1 MSAKLPTLDE
11 MVTLLGRQF
20 DNLPDQRAG
29 PNLTYTLR
37 DAGVAAFAVFFMQA
51 PSFLAHQRDMQRQK
65 GRNNAASLFGLRA
78 VPSDPQIRNLLDPIA
93 PAQLAAPFWV
103 IFGRLAQAGALQPY
117 ESFAANWL
125 CSLDGT
131 QFFTST
137 QIHCG
142 RCSVKVQ
149 NGQPHYAHTAITPV
163 LVAPGESRVISL
175 EPEFITP
182 QDGQEKQDCE
192 RNAAKRWLTHHRD
205 RFGSHAVT
213 YLGDDLYSNQPFC
226 EQIAAGKQQHFIFTC
241 KPDSH
246 TTLYEEVALLSRLGA
261 VSQVRDRHW
270 TGRAHEC
277 WTYRYV
283 NAVPLRT
290 GADALPVNWCEL
302 TIVQEATGKQL
313 YQNAWIT
320 DHVLSEQTV
329 RPLVAA
335 GRARWKIENENNNV
349 LKNHG
354 YHLDLR
360 QFRPRPPVSGPSVGA
375 AQLVGLS
382 DAYGARPGRRGLS
395 AHPPRA
401 GCPADLLQRHPG
413 FDPLLVL
420 CQLAA
425 ITRLYGRRTGAQASP
440 DLTVKSNLC

>member
-11 MVTLLGRQF
+11 MITLLGRQF

-103 IFGRLAQAGALQPY
+103 IFGRLAQAGALQRY

-131 QFFTST
+131 QYFTST

-149 NGQPHYAHTAITPV
+149 NGQSHYAHTAITPV
-163 LVAPGESRVISL
+163 LVAPGESRVLSL

-192 RNAAKRWLTHHRD
+192 RNAAKRWLTQHRD

-213 YLGDDLYSNQPFC
+213 YLGDDLPKVQS
-226 EQIAAGKQQHFIFTC
+226 
-241 KPDSH
+241 
-246 TTLYEEVALLSRLGA
+246 ALL
-261 VSQVRDRHW
+261 
-270 TGRAHEC
+270 
-277 WTYRYV
+277 
-283 NAVPLRT
+283 
-290 GADALPVNWCEL
+290 
-302 TIVQEATGKQL
+302 
-313 YQNAWIT
+313 
-320 DHVLSEQTV
+320 
-329 RPLVAA
+329 
-335 GRARWKIENENNNV
+335 
-349 LKNHG
+349 
-354 YHLDLR
+354 
-360 QFRPRPPVSGPSVGA
+360 
-375 AQLVGLS
+375 
-382 DAYGARPGRRGLS
+382 
-395 AHPPRA
+395 
-401 GCPADLLQRHPG
+401 
-413 FDPLLVL
+413 
-420 CQLAA
+420 
-425 ITRLYGRRTGAQASP
+425 
-440 DLTVKSNLC
+440 